1 MEYSEGTAVAHVWV
15 GVLVGYCRGWEVVM
29 YD

>member
-1 MEYSEGTAVAHVWV
+1 MEYSEGTFVAWNLEYLE
-15 GVLVGYCRGWEVVM
+15 GTAKEMEVVM